1 MNRRMDT
8 TDTPDLR
15 DPARAQGE
23 RRDFASANRVPAIA
37 AIAAVV
43 GAGSAV
49 AAWALLHLIRLFTNL
64 FFFQT
69 LSDRA
74 VSPATNTLGL
84 AVIAV
89 PAIGG
94 LIIGL
99 MARYGSEKIR
109 GHGIPEAIEAILF
122 NKSRMSPKVAVLKPI
137 SSGIAIGSG
146 GPFGAEGPIIMTGGA
161 LGSLIGQFFH
171 ITAAERKTLLVA
183 GAVAGMTAV
192 FGTPIAAVMLAV
204 ELLLFELRP
213 RSLLPVAI
221 ACCVAAAVRP
231 LILDGG
237 ALFPLHTATAD
248 LKTLASCV
256 VAGLAA
262 GALSW
267 TVSTSLYKVEDLFGA
282 LPIHWMWWPALGGLA
297 VGLGGWL
304 EPRALGVGYDVIG
317 DLLADRLA
325 VDVVLA
331 LIVCKAAMWVVALGS
346 GTSGGV
352 LAPLLM
358 MGAAL
363 GVLVGPWLPGSQPA
377 LWPLVFMA
385 ATLGGMM
392 RAPIMAVMFALELT
406 HDVDALLPL
415 LISSAVAYGF
425 TVATMPRSILTEKIS
440 RRGHHIYREYGID
453 PLERHIV
460 AEVMTRRVETL
471 DGEATVQGALERH
484 FGSAQRHR
492 AFPVLVGGR
501 FIGMI
506 DRDTLAAGL
515 ARPGVT
521 RVADLFGA
529 NVPAM
534 ALADE
539 NCREIATRLAVHG
552 LERLPVVT
560 DARSRRLIG
569 IVSRSDLIKP
579 SLAIGEEELQ
589 TERFFQPPLGFARA
603 RFRALTEV
611 SRPPELDDDE
621 DA

>member
-1 MNRRMDT
+1 MHVHEKV
-8 TDTPDLR
+8 
-15 DPARAQGE
+15 AQEAQRAHDE
-23 RRDFASANRVPAIA
+23 RRDFAAANRLPAIA

-43 GAGSAV
+43 GVLSTL
-49 AAWALLHLIRLFTNL
+49 AAWTLLHLIRFFTNL
-64 FFFQT
+64 FLFQT

-74 VSPATNTLGL
+74 VSPAANTLGL
-84 AVIAV
+84 VVIAV

-94 LIIGL
+94 LVIGL
-99 MARYGSEKIR
+99 MARFGSEKIR

-161 LGSLIGQFFH
+161 LGSLVGQFFR
-171 ITAAERKTLLVA
+171 ITGGERKTLLVA

-237 ALFPLHTATAD
+237 ALFPLRTSAPD
-248 LKTLASCV
+248 LRTLASCV
-256 VAGLAA
+256 LAGLAA

-267 TVSTSLYKVEDLFGA
+267 AVSTSLYKVEDLFA
-282 LPIHWMWWPALGGLA
+282 RLPLHWMWWPALGGLV
-297 VGLGGWL
+297 VGLGGYL

-317 DLLADRLA
+317 DLLANRLA
-325 VDVVLA
+325 VDIVVG
-331 LIVCKAAMWVVALGS
+331 LIVCKAAMWVVALAS

-363 GVLVGPWLPGSQPA
+363 GAVVGPCLPGGQPG

-392 RAPIMAVMFALELT
+392 RAPVMSVMFALELT

-415 LISSAVAYGF
+415 LVAAAIAYGF
-425 TVATMPRSILTEKIS
+425 TVMTMPRSILTEKIS
-440 RRGHHIYREYGID
+440 RRGRHIYREYGVD

-460 AEVMTRRVETL
+460 SEVMTREVETL
-471 DGEATVQGALERH
+471 DGESTLAGALERH
-484 FGSAQRHR
+484 FGAAQRHR
-492 AFPVLVGGR
+492 AFPVLAGGR

-506 DRDTLAAGL
+506 DRETLSAGMH
-515 ARPGVT
+515 RPGAA

-534 ALADE
+534 ALPGE
-539 NCREIATRLAVHG
+539 NCRIVATRLAVHG

-560 DARSRRLIG
+560 DPRARRLVG
-569 IVSRSDLIKP
+569 IVTRSDLVKP
-579 SLAIGEEELQ
+579 SMAIGEEEQLA
-589 TERFFQPPLGFARA
+589 ERFFELPLAAARA
-603 RFRALTEV
+603 RFGSLTG
-611 SRPPELDDDE
+611 SARRPDE

>member
-1 MNRRMDT
+1 MPVDG
-8 TDTPDLR
+8 TPPR
-15 DPARAQGE
+15 DPLRAHEE
-23 RRDFASANRVPAIA
+23 RRDFAAADRLPAIA
-37 AIAAVV
+37 AIAAAV
-43 GAGSAV
+43 GLVSTL

-64 FFFQT
+64 FFFQV

-74 VSPATNTLGL
+74 ASPATNTLGA

-94 LIIGL
+94 LVIGL
-99 MARYGSEKIR
+99 MARYGSDKIR

-161 LGSLIGQFFH
+161 LGSLVGQFLH
-171 ITAAERKTLLVA
+171 ITGGERKTLLVA

-213 RSLLPVAI
+213 RSLLPVAV
-221 ACCVAAAVRP
+221 ACCVAAAARP

-237 ALFPLHTATAD
+237 ALFPMRGATPELA
-248 LKTLASCV
+248 TLASCV
-256 VAGLAA
+256 AAGLAA

-267 TVSTSLYKVEDLFGA
+267 TVSTSLYKVEDLFLR
-282 LPIHWMWWPALGGLA
+282 LPIHWMWWPALGGLV

-317 DLLADRLA
+317 DLLANRLA
-325 VDVVLA
+325 LDAVLA
-331 LIVCKAAMWVVALGS
+331 LILCKAVMWVVALGS

-363 GVLVGPWLPGSQPA
+363 GVLVGPWLPGSQPS

-392 RAPIMAVMFALELT
+392 RAPVMSVMFALELT
-406 HDVDALLPL
+406 HDIDALLPL
-415 LISSAVAYGF
+415 LIASAIAYGF
-425 TVATMPRSILTEKIS
+425 TVVTMPRSILTEKIA
-440 RRGHHIYREYGID
+440 RRGRHIYREYGID
-453 PLERHIV
+453 PLERHVV
-460 AEVMTRRVETL
+460 ADVMSTQVETM
-471 DGEATVQGALERH
+471 DGESTPAGALERH
-484 FGSAQRHR
+484 FGSTQRHR
-492 AFPVLVGGR
+492 AYPVLVDGR

-506 DRDTLAAGL
+506 DREALLAGMQ
-515 ARPGVT
+515 RPGVA

-529 NVPAM
+529 NVPPM
-534 ALADE
+534 ALPDE
-539 NCREIATRLAVHG
+539 NCRIIATRLAVHG

-560 DARSRRLIG
+560 DAASRRLVGLIA
-569 IVSRSDLIKP
+569 RSDLIKP
-579 SLAIGEEELQ
+579 SLTLRDEEGRP
-589 TERFFQPPLGFARA
+589 ERFFGLAPRAART
-603 RFRALTEV
+603 RFDALTG
-611 SRPPELDDDE
+611 SAE
-621 DA
+621 DGGRNA

>member
-1 MNRRMDT
+1 MVHEENA
-8 TDTPDLR
+8 PPR
-15 DPARAQGE
+15 DPGRTQDE
-23 RRDFASANRVPAIA
+23 RRDFASAHRLPAIV

-43 GAGSAV
+43 GGVSAL
-49 AAWALLHLIRLFTNL
+49 AAWLLLHLIRVFTNL

-69 LSDRA
+69 LSDRVA
-74 VSPATNTLGL
+74 SPADNTLGL

-94 LIIGL
+94 LVIGL

-122 NKSRMSPKVAVLKPI
+122 NKSRMSPKVALLKPV

-161 LGSLIGQFFH
+161 LGSLAGQFFH
-171 ITAAERKTLLVA
+171 ITGAERKTLLVA

-192 FGTPIAAVMLAV
+192 FGTPIAALMLAV

-213 RSLLPVAI
+213 RSLLPVAV
-221 ACCVAAAVRP
+221 ACCVAAAARP
-231 LILDGG
+231 FLMDAG
-237 ALFPLHTATAD
+237 ALFPLQTAVPG
-248 LKTLASCV
+248 LLTLASCV
-256 VAGLAA
+256 LAGLAA

-267 TVSTSLYKVEDLFGA
+267 TVSTSLYKVEDLFGH
-282 LPIHWMWWPALGGLA
+282 LPIHWMWWPALGGLV

-317 DLLADRLA
+317 DLLRNRLA
-325 VDVVLA
+325 GDVVLA
-331 LIVCKAAMWVVALGS
+331 LIVCKAVMWVVALGS

-363 GVLVGPWLPGSQPA
+363 GVLLGPFLPGSQPA

-392 RAPIMAVMFALELT
+392 RAPVMSVMFALELT
-406 HDVDALLPL
+406 QDVNALLPL
-415 LISSAVAYGF
+415 LIASAVAYGF
-425 TVATMPRSILTEKIS
+425 TVITMPRSILTEKIS

-453 PLERHIV
+453 PLERHRV
-460 AEVMTRRVETL
+460 SEVMSHDVLTIDGDAAVE
-471 DGEATVQGALERH
+471 GALERH

-492 AFPVLVGGR
+492 AYPVVLGAR

-506 DRDTLAAGL
+506 DRDALLAGS
-515 ARPGVT
+515 ARGNVA

-529 NVPAM
+529 NVPTM
-534 ALADE
+534 ALPDE
-539 NCREIATRLAVHG
+539 NCRIIASRLAVHG
-552 LERLPVVT
+552 LERLPVVN
-560 DARSRRLIG
+560 DPQSRHLVGLIA
-569 IVSRSDLIKP
+569 RSDLVKP
-579 SLAIGEEELQ
+579 SLATVDEERR
-589 TERFFQPPLGFARA
+589 ERFFNLPLDAAKA
-603 RFRALTEV
+603 RFRSLTG
-611 SRPPELDDDE
+611 SDGPNDK

>member
-1 MNRRMDT
+1 MHA
-8 TDTPDLR
+8 TDTPEMR
-15 DPARAQGE
+15 DPQRAHGE
-23 RRDFASANRVPAIA
+23 RRDFAAANRLPAIA
-37 AIAAVV
+37 AIAAVI
-43 GAGSAV
+43 GGGSAL
-49 AAWALLHLIRLFTNL
+49 AAWALLHLIRVFTNL
-64 FFFQT
+64 FFFQV
-69 LSDRA
+69 LSDRPA
-74 VSPATNTLGL
+74 SPAGHALG
-84 AVIAV
+84 AWVIAV
-89 PAIGG
+89 PVVGG
-94 LIIGL
+94 LVIGL
-99 MARYGSEKIR
+99 MARFGSDKIR

-122 NKSRMSPKVAVLKPI
+122 NKSRMSPKVAILKPI

-161 LGSLIGQFFH
+161 LGSLVGQFFH

-213 RSLLPVAI
+213 RSLLPVAV
-221 ACCVAAAVRP
+221 ACCVAAAARP
-231 LILDGG
+231 FLLDGG
-237 ALFPLHTATAD
+237 ALFPLHTATPD
-248 LKTLASCV
+248 LRTLASCV
-256 VAGLAA
+256 VAGLGA

-267 TVSTSLYKVEDLFGA
+267 TVSTSLYKVEDLFNA

-363 GVLVGPWLPGSQPA
+363 GVLVGPWLPGGQPA

-406 HDVDALLPL
+406 HDIEALLPL
-415 LISSAVAYGF
+415 LVSSAVAYGF
-425 TVATMPRSILTEKIS
+425 TVATMPRSILTEKIA

-460 AEVMTRRVETL
+460 AEVMTREVEAL
-471 DGEATVQGALERH
+471 DGEATISAALERH
-484 FGSAQRHR
+484 FGSTQRHR
-492 AFPVLVGGR
+492 AFPVLVGSR
-501 FIGMI
+501 FIGMV
-506 DRDTLAAGL
+506 DRETLAAG
-515 ARPGVT
+515 AGRPGIV

-534 ALADE
+534 ALPDE
-539 NCREIATRLAVHG
+539 NCRVIATRLAVHG

-560 DARSRRLIG
+560 DARERRLVG
-569 IVSRSDLIKP
+569 IVARSDLIKP
-579 SLAIGEEELQ
+579 SLAVGEEEQ
-589 TERFFQPPLGFARA
+589 QAERFFQPPLGAARA
-603 RFRALTEV
+603 RFRGLTGAS
-611 SRPPELDDDE
+611 SRQDDGQ
-621 DA
+621 AR

>member
-1 MNRRMDT
+1 MHA

-15 DPARAQGE
+15 DPQRAQGE
-23 RRDFASANRVPAIA
+23 RRDFAAANRLPAIA
-37 AIAAVV
+37 AIAAAV
-43 GAGSAV
+43 GGCSAL
-49 AAWALLHLIRLFTNL
+49 AAWALLHLIRVFTNL

-69 LSDRA
+69 LSDKL

-94 LIIGL
+94 LLIGL
-99 MARYGSEKIR
+99 MARHGSEKIR

-161 LGSLIGQFFH
+161 LGSLVGQFFH

-231 LILDGG
+231 FLMEGG
-237 ALFPLHTATAD
+237 ALFPLHTATPD
-248 LKTLASCV
+248 LKTLAACV
-256 VAGLAA
+256 LAGLAA

-267 TVSTSLYKVEDLFGA
+267 TVSTSLYMVEDLFGE

-297 VGLGGWL
+297 VGIGGWL

-317 DLLADRLA
+317 DMLANRLA
-325 VDVVLA
+325 ADVVLA

-363 GVLVGPWLPGSQPA
+363 GVLVGPWLPGGQVA

-406 HDVDALLPL
+406 HDIDALLPL

-460 AEVMTRRVETL
+460 AEVMTREVETL
-471 DGEATVQGALERH
+471 DGQASVEGALERH
-484 FGSAQRHR
+484 FGATQRHR

-506 DRDTLAAGL
+506 DRATLAAGL
-515 ARPGVT
+515 GRPGIG

-534 ALADE
+534 ALPDE
-539 NCREIATRLAVHG
+539 NCRIIATRLAVHG
-552 LERLPVVT
+552 LERLPVVS
-560 DARSRRLIG
+560 DAQSRRLVG
-569 IVSRSDLIKP
+569 IVTRSDLIKP
-579 SLAIGEEELQ
+579 SLAIGEEEQ
-589 TERFFQPPLGFARA
+589 TTERFFEPPLGLARA
-603 RFRALTEV
+603 RFRGLTEGA
-611 SRPPELDDDE
+611 RPAPGDDGE

>member
-1 MNRRMDT
+1 MHPSDSRA
-8 TDTPDLR
+8 PR

-23 RRDFASANRVPAIA
+23 RRDFATANRLPAIA
-37 AIAAVV
+37 AIAAVIGGL
-43 GAGSAV
+43 GAL
-49 AAWALLHLIRLFTNL
+49 AAWMLLHLIRLFTNL
-64 FFFQT
+64 FFFQV
-69 LSDRA
+69 LSDRP

-84 AVIAV
+84 AVIMV
-89 PAIGG
+89 PTIGG
-94 LIIGL
+94 LLIGL

-122 NKSRMSPKVAVLKPI
+122 NKSRMSSKVAVLKPI

-161 LGSLIGQFFH
+161 LGSLVGQFFR
-171 ITAAERKTLLVA
+171 ITAGERKTLLVA
-183 GAVAGMTAV
+183 GAAAGMTAV

-213 RSLLPVAI
+213 RSLLPVAV
-221 ACCVAAAVRP
+221 ACCVAAALRP
-231 LILDGG
+231 LLLEGG
-237 ALFPLHTATAD
+237 ALFPLQTATPD
-248 LKTLASCV
+248 LKTLGSCLA
-256 VAGLAA
+256 AGLAA

-267 TVSTSLYKVEDLFGA
+267 TVSTSLYKVEDLFA
-282 LPIHWMWWPALGGLA
+282 RLPLHWMWWPALGGLA
-297 VGLGGWL
+297 VGLGGYL

-317 DLLADRLA
+317 DLLANRLA

-363 GVLVGPWLPGSQPA
+363 GVLVGPWLPGGQPG

-392 RAPIMAVMFALELT
+392 RAPIMSVMFALELT

-415 LISSAVAYGF
+415 LIGSAVAYGF

-460 AEVMTRRVETL
+460 SEVMTRDVETL
-471 DGEATVQGALERH
+471 DGEATIAGALERH

-492 AFPVLVGGR
+492 AFPVLVDGR
-501 FIGMI
+501 FIGMV
-506 DRDTLAAGL
+506 DRETLAAALPRSGI
-515 ARPGVT
+515 A
-521 RVADLFGA
+521 RVADLFGV

-534 ALADE
+534 ALPDE
-539 NCREIATRLAVHG
+539 NCRIIATRLAVHG

-560 DARSRRLIG
+560 DPQSRRLVG
-569 IVSRSDLIKP
+569 IVTRSDLVKP
-579 SLAIGEEELQ
+579 SLAIGEEEQ
-589 TERFFQPPLGFARA
+589 HAERFFEPPLAAARV
-603 RFRALTEV
+603 RFRALTEAW
-611 SRPPELDDDE
+611 RTTDE
-621 DA
+621 DR

>member
-1 MNRRMDT
+1 MHS
-8 TDTPDLR
+8 TDTPEMR
-15 DPARAQGE
+15 DPRRAHGE
-23 RRDFASANRVPAIA
+23 RRDFAASHRLPAIA
-37 AIAAVV
+37 AVAAVI
-43 GAGSAV
+43 GGFSAL
-49 AAWALLHLIRLFTNL
+49 AAWALLHLIRIFTNL
-64 FFFQT
+64 FFFQI
-69 LSDRA
+69 LSDRPA
-74 VSPATNTLGL
+74 SPATHTLGL
-84 AVIAV
+84 MVIAV
-89 PAIGG
+89 PVIGG

-99 MARYGSEKIR
+99 MARYGSDKIR

-161 LGSLIGQFFH
+161 IGSLVGQFFH

-213 RSLLPVAI
+213 RSLLPVAV

-231 LILDGG
+231 FLLDGG
-237 ALFPLHTATAD
+237 ALFPLHTATPD

-256 VAGLAA
+256 IAGLTA

-267 TVSTSLYKVEDLFGA
+267 TVSTSLYKVEDLFNA

-297 VGLGGWL
+297 VGIGGWL

-317 DLLADRLA
+317 DLLANRLA

-363 GVLVGPWLPGSQPA
+363 GVLVGPWLPGGQPA

-415 LISSAVAYGF
+415 LVSSAVAYGF
-425 TVATMPRSILTEKIS
+425 TVATMPRSILTEKIA

-460 AEVMTRRVETL
+460 AEVMTREVETL
-471 DGEATVQGALERH
+471 DGEATVAGALERH
-484 FGSAQRHR
+484 FGGTQRHR
-492 AFPVLVGGR
+492 AFPVLVDGR

-506 DRDTLAAGL
+506 DRETLTAAAGRTGI
-515 ARPGVT
+515 A

-534 ALADE
+534 ALPDE
-539 NCREIATRLAVHG
+539 NCRVIATRLAVHG

-560 DARSRRLIG
+560 DAQSRRLVG
-569 IVSRSDLIKP
+569 IVARSDMIKP
-579 SLAIGEEELQ
+579 SLAIGEEEQ
-589 TERFFQPPLGFARA
+589 RTERFFDSPLGAARA
-603 RFRALTEV
+603 RFRGLTGAP
-611 SRPPELDDDE
+611 RPDDD
-621 DA
+621 DQAR

>member
-1 MNRRMDT
+1 MPPSDSRA
-8 TDTPDLR
+8 PR

-23 RRDFASANRVPAIA
+23 RRDFATANRLPAIA
-37 AIAAVV
+37 AIAAVIGGL
-43 GAGSAV
+43 GAL
-49 AAWALLHLIRLFTNL
+49 AAWMLLHLIRLFTNL
-64 FFFQT
+64 FFFQV
-69 LSDRA
+69 LSDRP

-84 AVIAV
+84 AVIMV

-94 LIIGL
+94 LLIGL

-122 NKSRMSPKVAVLKPI
+122 NKSRMSSKVAVLKPI

-161 LGSLIGQFFH
+161 LGSLVGQFFR
-171 ITAAERKTLLVA
+171 ITAGERKTLLVA
-183 GAVAGMTAV
+183 GAAAGMTAV

-213 RSLLPVAI
+213 RSLLPVAV
-221 ACCVAAAVRP
+221 ACCVAAALRP
-231 LILDGG
+231 LLLEGG
-237 ALFPLHTATAD
+237 ALFPLQTATPD
-248 LKTLASCV
+248 LKTLGSCLA
-256 VAGLAA
+256 AGLAA

-267 TVSTSLYKVEDLFGA
+267 TVSTSLYKVEDLFA
-282 LPIHWMWWPALGGLA
+282 RLPLHWMWWPALGGLA
-297 VGLGGWL
+297 VGLGGYL

-317 DLLADRLA
+317 DLLANRLA

-363 GVLVGPWLPGSQPA
+363 GVLVGPWLPGGQPG

-392 RAPIMAVMFALELT
+392 RAPIMSVMFALELT

-415 LISSAVAYGF
+415 LIGSAVAYGF

-460 AEVMTRRVETL
+460 SEVMTRDVETL
-471 DGEATVQGALERH
+471 DGEATIAGALERH

-492 AFPVLVGGR
+492 AFPVLVDGR
-501 FIGMI
+501 FIGMV
-506 DRDTLAAGL
+506 DRETLAAALPRSGI
-515 ARPGVT
+515 A
-521 RVADLFGA
+521 RVADLFGV

-534 ALADE
+534 ALPDE
-539 NCREIATRLAVHG
+539 NCRIIATRLAVHG

-560 DARSRRLIG
+560 DPQSRRLVG
-569 IVSRSDLIKP
+569 IVTRSDLVKP
-579 SLAIGEEELQ
+579 SLAIGEEEQ
-589 TERFFQPPLGFARA
+589 HAERFFEPPLAAARV
-603 RFRALTEV
+603 RFRALTEAW
-611 SRPPELDDDE
+611 RTTDE
-621 DA
+621 DR